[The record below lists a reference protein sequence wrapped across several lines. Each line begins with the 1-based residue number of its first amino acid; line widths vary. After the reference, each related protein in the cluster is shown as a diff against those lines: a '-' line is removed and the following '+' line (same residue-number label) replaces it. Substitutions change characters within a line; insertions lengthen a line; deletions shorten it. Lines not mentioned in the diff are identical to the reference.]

1 MGLKGDIEQKVETKT
16 TKAEKIAKFVAFLH
30 AISPVIVALGIILA
44 VTALWDS
51 LLDSFSKETGATM
64 ESRPVEYEANTEDET
79 GASKYAIK
87 ITDEQI
93 EDMEKLLED
102 MGTSKERLHLYK
114 EPEEGMSDEEVE
126 ECKKA
131 YLKKIYAAEVIS
143 KEINRSF
150 RDEGEG
156 AKYYPEDPE
165 KYYGRVYVQR
175 VKDDRDSTE
184 KENLERLC
192 YIDYDS
198 FFQLDASEIMKYF
211 TIQEPTED
219 DPYDRLCVA
228 GTVITKDEIT
238 GEILDTEI
246 EIQRINYK
254 KDLIRYMTP
263 VEFLLDLA
271 IITENPEFV
280 AGYSDD
286 PDLMGLAER
295 ILKDTEIH
303 YTIMT
308 TTKKITT
315 TTEVNYQIETEY
327 GGTHTTVDKDGNVID
342 SGSFGP
348 EIGEPVDA
356 DPEKTVISVTTKSPQ
371 NAVTY
376 ANTWFL
382 EQENIYHRVIL
393 DPVTTGPDTTPL
405 DPSATEWSEW
415 QKEPSGQPVYD
426 ENSKTTTTTEVYSRF
441 HEINRTQTI
450 TKVTEVETFVQGI
463 SKEPRYKIDEII
475 ELLRTE
481 FKIPETFVMQAP
493 IGKIINGAG
502 TLFNMLS
509 GSERTQSVEQ
519 IMKYVLYVYTGVDY
533 GVTELDSNIFES
545 NGYLF
550 NSATAAS
557 DLATYLRQFA
567 HSNEAP
573 QSADGKYYQ
582 MYSDDENAG
591 WPTIGNADLQW
602 ASQHDEFNVPGRV
615 YDGKQEMQVENVE
628 EYVNGFLTRGITAK
642 YSRAEIDAMQIY
654 IEKELV
660 DSIGSKVANDFYNKV
675 LDATQGL
682 NLSRQQLYALTA
694 IAHNF
699 GSLPGRNG
707 KTFKQAYEEGATLY
721 GIDTWEQNRYIW
733 DNWWCYLGGG
743 SPGHIPARDAAFETY
758 VKGIYDFSQSPAG
771 KVFGRN
777 YYIYYTQEQLAMYDY
792 APQKQ
797 ITRDPNDAAHE
808 EEIFTSTQNSP
819 NTNGVVDID
828 NSEYGTY
835 TNSQGRT
842 FVEFKQG
849 TGPWASMEYAGGT
862 IAQQGCSITC
872 LAIVASGYGYNY
884 TPDKWSGP
892 NEVSIDGRLK
902 DFLPGS
908 NRVKIGSE
916 GSANSVTSESDKS
929 AIQEH
934 LKHDAVLIHVLGEEF
949 GGNNPFTT
957 KQHWMVLLDI
967 SSDGSQVYVS
977 NPGSRTNGWV
987 NIDEVLKSLCCYITV
1002 SQ

>member
-1 MGLKGDIEQKVETKT
+1 MGLKGNIEQKVKT
-16 TKAEKIAKFVAFLH
+16 SVKKAAIKAVVAALLK
-30 AISPVIVALGIILA
+30 PVLVLVIGSGIVLA

-64 ESRPVEYEANTEDET
+64 ESRPVEYEANTKDET

-102 MGTSKERLHLYK
+102 MGTSKEKLHLYK
-114 EPEEGMSDEEVE
+114 ELEKDMSDEEVE

-150 RDEGEG
+150 RDEGAG
-156 AKYYPEDPE
+156 PQLYPEDPE

-175 VKDDRDSTE
+175 VKDDRNSTQ

-198 FFQLDASEIMKYF
+198 FFQLDANHIMRYF
-211 TIQEPTED
+211 TIKEPTED

-228 GTVITKDEIT
+228 STTVTRDEIT
-238 GEILDTEI
+238 GDILDTQITVQE
-246 EIQRINYK
+246 INYK
-254 KDLIRYMTP
+254 KDLMKYMTP

-280 AGYSDD
+280 AAYSDN

-295 ILKDTEIH
+295 ILKDTEIQL
-303 YTIMT
+303 TVMT
-308 TTKKITT
+308 TTTKTTT
-315 TTEVNYQIETEY
+315 TTEVNYQIETESR
-327 GGTHTTVDKDGNVID
+327 GSHTTVDEDGNVID

-348 EIGEPVDA
+348 TKSEPVDA
-356 DPEKTVISVTTKSPQ
+356 DPEITKISVTEKMPMV
-371 NAVTY
+371 AVTY
-376 ANTWFL
+376 VNTWFL
-382 EQENIYHRVIL
+382 EQEYIYNRVKL
-393 DPVTTGPDTTPL
+393 DPVTIGPDTKSL
-405 DPSATEWSEW
+405 NPSSTAWSEW

-426 ENSKTTTTTEVYSRF
+426 ENAKTTTTTEVYSRS

-450 TKVTEVETFVQGI
+450 TKLIEVETFVPGI
-463 SKEPRYKIDEII
+463 LRDPRYKIDEILK
-475 ELLRTE
+475 LLRTE
-481 FKIPETFVMQAP
+481 FIIPETFVKQAP
-493 IGKIINGAG
+493 IGKIVNGAG
-502 TLFNMLS
+502 TLLNMLS
-509 GSERTQSVEQ
+509 GSERTQSVEH
-519 IMKYVLYVYTGVDY
+519 IMRYVLYVYTGEDY
-533 GVTELDSNIFES
+533 GVTELNSNIFES

-557 DLATYLRQFA
+557 DLTTYLRQFA

-573 QSADGKYYQ
+573 QSANGQYYQ
-582 MYSDDENAG
+582 MYGDGAG

-602 ASQHDEFNVPGRV
+602 KSHHEKFNVPGRV
-615 YDGKQEMQVENVE
+615 YDGKQEMQVESVE
-628 EYVNGFLTRGITAK
+628 EYVNGILGRGASAT
-642 YSRAEIDAMQIY
+642 YSDDEIRAMQIY

-660 DSIGSKVANDFYNKV
+660 DSIGSEVANKFYNKV
-675 LDATQGL
+675 LNDTQGL

-699 GSLPGRNG
+699 GHLPERNG
-707 KTFKQAYEEGATLY
+707 KTFKQVYEEGAAF
-721 GIDTWEQNRYIW
+721 GVDSWEQNRYIW

-743 SPGHIPARDAAFETY
+743 MAGHIPARDASFETY
-758 VKGIYDFSQSPAG
+758 VKGVYDFSQSAAG

-777 YYIYYTQEQLAMYDY
+777 YYIYYTREQLAMYSY

-797 ITRDPNDAAHE
+797 ITRDPNNQAHE
-808 EEIFTSTQNSP
+808 IEIFTSTQNSP
-819 NTNGVVDID
+819 NTNGIVDID

-849 TGPWASMEYAGGT
+849 TGPWSSMEYAGGT
-862 IAQQGCSITC
+862 IAHQGCSITC

-884 TPDKWSGP
+884 TPDKWAGP
-892 NEVSIDGRLK
+892 NEVSIDGSLK
-902 DFLPGS
+902 EFLPGS
-908 NRVKIGSE
+908 HRVRIGEERES
-916 GSANSVTSESDKS
+916 NSVTFESDKA

-934 LKHDAVLIHVLGEEF
+934 LKHDAVIIHVLGAKYN
-949 GGNNPFTT
+949 GNNPFTT
-957 KQHWMVLLDI
+957 EQHWMVLLDVRNN
-967 SSDGSQVYVS
+967 GSEVYVS